1 VKKGRELVHGTCV
14 ALGKRGAL
22 LRGPSGAGKSD
33 LALRFLALSGEGE
46 ERPLLVAD
54 DQVFIERDGAGAL
67 VASAPAT
74 IAGKIEVRGL
84 GIIEVPSRA
93 QAELALVCDLVG
105 GEEVPRMPPEPEE
118 RTVIA
123 GVPVRVLK
131 LNPFEPSA
139 PLKLKM
145 ALLWAARD
153 LPN

>member
-1 VKKGRELVHGTCV
+1 MHGTCV
-14 ALGKRGAL
+14 ALGPRAAL

-33 LALRFLALSGEGE
+33 LALRFLALPGEDG

-54 DQVFIERDGAGAL
+54 DQIFVAPNGSGHL
-67 VASAPAT
+67 VASAPPS

-84 GIIEVPSRA
+84 GIIELPAVA
-93 QAELALVCDLVG
+93 QARLALVCDLVKSDD
-105 GEEVPRMPPEPEE
+105 VPRMPSHPWE

-123 GVPVRVLK
+123 GVPVTLIK
-131 LNPFEPSA
+131 LDPFEASA

>member
-1 VKKGRELVHGTCV
+1 MHGTCV
-14 ALGKRGAL
+14 ALGPRAAL

-33 LALRFLALSGEGE
+33 LALRFLALPGEDG

-54 DQVFIERDGAGAL
+54 DQVFVAPNGSGEL
-67 VASAPAT
+67 VASAPPS

-84 GIIEVPSRA
+84 GIIELPAVA
-93 QAELALVCDLVG
+93 QARLTLVCDLVKSDD
-105 GEEVPRMPPEPEE
+105 VPRMPSHPWE

-123 GVPVRVLK
+123 GVPVTLIK
-131 LNPFEPSA
+131 LDPFEASA